1 MLVLVA
7 DDDPETC
14 ALVAAVLKQAGHTCI
29 IARDAMQVVQLAGVR
44 RPHLIVLDLQMPA
57 GTGVGALEKL
67 KLSTRTASIPVLVLS
82 GARDPAVIE
91 RVLQLGA
98 LEFLPKPVDPDALV
112 AATSR
117 AVESAP
123 SPPA

>member
-29 IARDAMQVVQLAGVR
+29 IARDAMQVVQQAGLR
-44 RPHLIVLDLQMPA
+44 HPDLIVLDLQMPA

-98 LEFLPKPVDPDALV
+98 VEFLPKPVDPEALV
-112 AATSR
+112 AATGR
-117 AVESAP
+117 AVGSAQSP
-123 SPPA
+123 SA